1 MKLPDLWTGLA
12 IFALGIFAIVKA
24 QGFPDVAGGASPR
37 LFPQIIGGI
46 LILLGGLVSA
56 RSVARSGIGTGW
68 ERPDWVGDRFKIA
81 RILYAPVAIIVFAA
95 LARDLGTIPVSAL
108 LIIGYSLLWRTGLL
122 AACIFGSVFSVV
134 IYLFFTTVMRVPL
147 PVGPVPLPF

>member
-12 IFALGIFAIVKA
+12 IFALGIFVIVKA
-24 QGFPDVAGGASPR
+24 QDFPDVAGGASPR

-56 RSVARSGIGTGW
+56 RSVARSGINSGW
-68 ERPDWVGDRFKIA
+68 EHPHWAEDQLKIA
-81 RILYAPVAIIVFAA
+81 RVLYVPVAIIVFAA
-95 LARDLGTIPVSAL
+95 LARDLGTILVSAL

-122 AACIFGSVFSVV
+122 AACIFGIVFSVV
-134 IYLFFTTVMRVPL
+134 IYLFFTAVMRVPL
-147 PVGPVPLPF
+147 PIGPVPLPF

>member
-56 RSVARSGIGTGW
+56 RAVVQSGFAARW
-68 ERPDWVGDRFKIA
+68 ERPDWATDPLKVA
-81 RILYAPVAIIVFAA
+81 RILYVPVAIIVFAA
-95 LARDLGTIPVSAL
+95 LARNLGTIPVSAL
-108 LIIGYSLLWRTGLL
+108 LMIGYSLLWRTGLL
-122 AACIFGSVFSVV
+122 AACIFGILFSVV
-134 IYLFFTTVMRVPL
+134 IYMFFTTVMRVPL
-147 PVGPVPLPF
+147 PVGPIPLPF